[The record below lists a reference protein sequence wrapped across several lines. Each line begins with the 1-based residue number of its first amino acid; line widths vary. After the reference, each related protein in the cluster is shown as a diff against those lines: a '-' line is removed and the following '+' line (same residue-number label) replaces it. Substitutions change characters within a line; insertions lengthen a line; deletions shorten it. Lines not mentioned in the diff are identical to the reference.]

1 VSDAA
6 IIKLSSL
13 NEPRKEKAKK
23 SNRDTNSKPVKKL
36 IVHPKVKQQQQQQL
50 LHPRILTLMR
60 ILSTYMATVCLL
72 PQFQF
77 LAAGPD
83 RWMS

>member
-1 VSDAA
+1 MPR
-6 IIKLSSL
+6 SS
-13 NEPRKEKAKK
+13 NYRHSTNPQKKKQKK

-50 LHPRILTLMR
+50 LHPRLLTLMR